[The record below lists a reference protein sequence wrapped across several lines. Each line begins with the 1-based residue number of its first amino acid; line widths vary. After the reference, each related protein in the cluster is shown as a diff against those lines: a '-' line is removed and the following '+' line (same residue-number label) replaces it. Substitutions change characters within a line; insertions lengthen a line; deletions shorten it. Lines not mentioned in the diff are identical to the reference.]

1 MQQSYWDLSSIVC
14 ESFKLPCHFK
24 IDAPGLGHLAGQG
37 EDDPSLIRLGTRLE
51 LPFWMAEYLTLHDFI
66 DISFPRP
73 YAARVRNALAAD
85 ARSVQLRGLG
95 AWWYAVGARLGGLS
109 AESSELKEL
118 LSKTY
123 TLRLPPIFSAAQ
135 HLAAAGRVAATH
147 GEPAG
152 SATGSGGA
160 DSAGGGANG
169 ATTDP
174 DAPGFGSGAGVGMGE
189 EMVNFLK
196 GLEEGE
202 RELLAI
208 GQEAARIMRLY
219 LAGR

>member
-37 EDDPSLIRLGTRLE
+37 VSTTPALSAASDKLQAPEEDDPSLIRLGTRLE

-95 AWWYAVGARLGGLS
+95 AWWYAVGSRLGGL
-109 AESSELKEL
+109 
-118 LSKTY
+118 
-123 TLRLPPIFSAAQ
+123 
-135 HLAAAGRVAATH
+135 
-147 GEPAG
+147 
-152 SATGSGGA
+152 
-160 DSAGGGANG
+160 
-169 ATTDP
+169 
-174 DAPGFGSGAGVGMGE
+174 
-189 EMVNFLK
+189 
-196 GLEEGE
+196 
-202 RELLAI
+202 
-208 GQEAARIMRLY
+208 
-219 LAGR
+219 